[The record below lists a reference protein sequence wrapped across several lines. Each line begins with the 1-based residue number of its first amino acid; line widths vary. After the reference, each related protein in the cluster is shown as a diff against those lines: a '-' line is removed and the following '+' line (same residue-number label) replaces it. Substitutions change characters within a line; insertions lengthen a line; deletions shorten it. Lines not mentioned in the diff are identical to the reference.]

1 MGLLEEDYNFILKL
15 KSNQAF
21 KKNFKPSKAAKNTH
35 RIFYRS
41 ANNFLKSSDTFPL
54 RKRI

>member
-21 KKNFKPSKAAKNTH
+21 KNFFKPSKAAKNTH
-35 RIFYRS
+35 RIFYS
-41 ANNFLKSSDTFPL
+41 ILFLKSSDTVPL